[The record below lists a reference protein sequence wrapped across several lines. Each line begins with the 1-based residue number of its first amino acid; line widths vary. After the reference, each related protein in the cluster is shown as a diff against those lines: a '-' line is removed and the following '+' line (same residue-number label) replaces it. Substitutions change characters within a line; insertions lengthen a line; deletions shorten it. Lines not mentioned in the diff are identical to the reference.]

1 VEDPH
6 LLVLQVQA
14 PEVVKVV
21 RQEQCNAVA
30 SVAALMGQKTAI
42 ATVNAPLDLLPAVNV
57 VKASQECV
65 LQLAADSVQL
75 EWLLFVPAV
84 EVGLR
89 QGVVPEATVPQEVV
103 DLEATGPQEVVDLEA
118 TGPQEVVDLEATG
131 PQEVVDLEATVP
143 QEVVDLEAT
152 GPQVAAVQVETDPQ
166 VGADLVATDLLV
178 EEVVREAIARLVVA
192 VDLVETV
199 PLVVDLQEGCLLQ
212 CLVEQMG

>member
-42 ATVNAPLDLLPAVNV
+42 ATVTAPLDLLPAVNV

-84 EVGLR
+84 EVGPR
-89 QGVVPEATVPQEVV
+89 QGVVPEATVLQV
-103 DLEATGPQEVVDLEA
+103 
-118 TGPQEVVDLEATG
+118 VVDLEATG

>member
-1 VEDPH
+1 MEDPH

-42 ATVNAPLDLLPAVNV
+42 ATVTAPLDLLPAVNV
-57 VKASQECV
+57 VKSSQECV

-118 TGPQEVVDLEATG
+118 T
-131 PQEVVDLEATVP
+131 VP
-143 QEVVDLEAT
+143 QEVVDLEAI

>member
-42 ATVNAPLDLLPAVNV
+42 ATVTAPLDLLPAVNV